1 MLSGPSYYSPLS
13 SGDKNVPPY
22 VISSV
27 KLVLSAFQRQKL
39 ENAEEECRRM
49 AKTSRGEHLS
59 ILFSPQPVT
68 NRSLHSMSC
77 FPSELEQSVELSK
90 KDCQLLKEENL
101 CRQQELKQVKPGF
114 QFPPIKASVMVALY
128 WIYITSLLECSCL
141 YNDVIRIGGD
151 MKGAALSGE

>member
-1 MLSGPSYYSPLS
+1 MCVTGLIKRSILSLNVPVLSGPSYYSPLS

-27 KLVLSAFQRQKL
+27 KLRLSAFQRQKL
-39 ENAEEECRRM
+39 DNAEEECRRM
-49 AKTSRGEHLS
+49 VKTSHGEHP
-59 ILFSPQPVT
+59 FVPQPVT
-68 NRSLHSMSC
+68 NRWLHSMSC

-114 QFPPIKASVMVALY
+114 RSY
-128 WIYITSLLECSCL
+128 
-141 YNDVIRIGGD
+141 
-151 MKGAALSGE
+151 